1 MRCWAA
7 AQGRAAPRACRAQSL
22 WHRDLMTCFTWK
34 HLKKTGLNRGSRNM
48 GVSATRAVRISLT
61 LTEKHDMRIK
71 FNLRLYMRAQI
82 QPNPQEHHAHA
93 VDAIMYDTM

>member
-1 MRCWAA
+1 
-7 AQGRAAPRACRAQSL
+7 
-22 WHRDLMTCFTWK
+22 
-34 HLKKTGLNRGSRNM
+34 M

-82 QPNPQEHHAHA
+82 QPNPREHHAHA